1 MPYPPVLAIAIAAK
15 ERKDDV
21 KLGQALNKLIDE
33 DPSGECLRPVQMAFV
48 KGTETGVAC
57 SGVGQPKT
65 VVVAPPA
72 STPGGSQA
80 QSAPPTPTVA
90 APPNPVPQSQT
101 P

>member
-1 MPYPPVLAIAIAAK
+1 MGRVLGDSPK
-15 ERKDDV
+15 EDFQIPDRV
-21 KLGQALNKLIDE
+21 VSLLIDE

-57 SGVGQPKT
+57 NGVGQPKT
-65 VVVAPPA
+65 VVVAPAASPA
-72 STPGGSQA
+72 STPGGSQTQPA
-80 QSAPPTPTVA
+80 TPTPTVA